1 MPTAPDRE
9 LARLRARFRKHAA
22 ALAPEDFVLKG
33 SLLQR
38 YLPCG
43 TPSCRCHADPAQRH
57 GPYWQWS
64 TRVRGKTVTRM
75 LTPGQ
80 AQRYQQWMQNGQR
93 LEKILTELHD
103 ISLRAAGLL
112 LAPERESTMPR
123 QPSRRRTTPR
133 KSAT

>member
-1 MPTAPDRE
+1 MPGAPDRQ

-43 TPSCRCHADPAQRH
+43 TPSCRCHADPTQWH

-80 AQRYQQWMQNGQR
+80 AQRYQQWMKNGQR
-93 LEKILTELHD
+93 LEEVLSELHD

-112 LAPERESTMPR
+112 APERASATLR
-123 QPSRRRTTPR
+123 QPSRRRTKPR
-133 KSAT
+133 KSAP

>member
-1 MPTAPDRE
+1 MPAAPDRQ

-33 SLLQR
+33 SLMQR

-43 TPSCRCHADPAQRH
+43 TPSCRCHADPAQWH

-80 AQRYQQWMQNGQR
+80 AQRYQQWMKNGQR
-93 LEKILTELHD
+93 LEKLLTEMYD
-103 ISLRAAGLL
+103 ISVRAAGLL
-112 LAPERESTMPR
+112 SPKREAATRPK
-123 QPSRRRTTPR
+123 PSPRRTPPR
-133 KSAT
+133 KSTP

>member
-1 MPTAPDRE
+1 MPAAPDRQ
-9 LARLRARFRKHAA
+9 LARLWARFRKHAA

-33 SLLQR
+33 SLIQR

-43 TPSCRCHADPAQRH
+43 TPSCRCHADRAQLH

-80 AQRYQQWMQNGQR
+80 ARRYKQWMKNGQR
-93 LEKILTELHD
+93 LETILTAMHD

-112 LAPERESTMPR
+112 LAPERESATLRP
-123 QPSRRRTTPR
+123 PSRRRPQPR
-133 KSAT
+133 KPAT